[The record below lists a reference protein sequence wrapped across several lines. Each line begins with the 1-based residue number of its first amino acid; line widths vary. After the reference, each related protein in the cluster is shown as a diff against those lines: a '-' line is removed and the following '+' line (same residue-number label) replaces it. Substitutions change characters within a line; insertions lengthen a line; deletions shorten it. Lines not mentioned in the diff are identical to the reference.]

1 MVACEVDRQPIRCIV
16 GVIARI
22 VMQVGIQVFVIIVLV
37 RIMTVRMV
45 ALIHQARCRQLGNTM
60 RGCLTNS
67 RKRHTSQRDQHD
79 HQWNQF
85 STVHNRNH
93 RSQFIG
99 LKMKEVR

>member
-1 MVACEVDRQPIRCIV
+1 MGRQPIRRIV
-16 GVIARI
+16 GMIARI
-22 VMQVGIQVFVIIVLV
+22 VMQVSTRVFVIIVLV

-45 ALIHQARCRQLGNTM
+45 ALIHQARRRQLGNTM

-79 HQWNQF
+79 QQWNQF